1 MGTIQFVRNH
11 SDLSTDRGFQF
22 EFYCDRCGSGHRT
35 QFETSKTGLLTE
47 ALDTAGG
54 FLGGILGR
62 AADVS
67 QRVHSAAWE
76 KAHDAAYIRA
86 VKEAQPNFRQ
96 CPRCA
101 QWFLGGILG
110 RAADVSQRVH
120 SAAWEKAHDAAYI
133 RAVKEAQPNFR
144 QCPRCTQ
151 WVCLELCWN
160 ETRGLCKECAPD
172 LAVEMSAMQAEAAV
186 DAAREQVQVAER
198 ERVTKKDFD
207 QVIRATCPACGKPV
221 GSGKF
226 CAHCGAALAADK
238 FCSECGSQVP
248 AGVKFCPECGSKQG

>member
-101 QWFLGGILG
+101 
-110 RAADVSQRVH
+110 
-120 SAAWEKAHDAAYI
+120 
-133 RAVKEAQPNFR
+133 
-144 QCPRCTQ
+144 Q

>member
-1 MGTIQFVRNH
+1 MTIQFVRNY

-22 EFYCDRCGSGHRT
+22 EFFCDRCQSGHRT
-35 QFETSKTGLLTE
+35 HFQTSKTGLLTE

-67 QRVHSAAWE
+67 ERVHSAAWE
-76 KAHDAAYIRA
+76 KAHDAAFTNA
-86 VKEAQPNFRQ
+86 VEEARP
-96 CPRCA
+96 
-101 QWFLGGILG
+101 
-110 RAADVSQRVH
+110 H
-120 SAAWEKAHDAAYI
+120 
-133 RAVKEAQPNFR
+133 FR

-160 ETRGLCKECAPD
+160 EARGLCKECAPD

-186 DAAREQVQVAER
+186 AAAREKAQVAAS
-198 ERVTKKDFD
+198 ERVTEEDFEG
-207 QVIRATCPACGKPV
+207 VIRATCPQCGAPV
-221 GSGKF
+221 AGGKF
-226 CAHCGAALAADK
+226 CAKCGAALAAEK
-238 FCSECGSQVP
+238 FCIECGSKIP

>member
-22 EFYCDRCGSGHRT
+22 EFFCDRCGSGHRT
-35 QFETSKTGLLTE
+35 QFQTSKTGLLTE

-76 KAHDAAYIRA
+76 KAHDAAY
-86 VKEAQPNFRQ
+86 
-96 CPRCA
+96 
-101 QWFLGGILG
+101 
-110 RAADVSQRVH
+110 
-120 SAAWEKAHDAAYI
+120 AH
-133 RAVKEAQPNFR
+133 AVKEAQPNFR

-160 ETRGLCKECAPD
+160 QTRGLCKECAPD

-186 DAAREQVQVAER
+186 EAAREQVQVAER
-198 ERVTKKDFD
+198 ERVAKKDFE
-207 QVIRATCPACGKPV
+207 QVIRATCPQCGQPV
-221 GSGKF
+221 AGGKF
-226 CAHCGAALAADK
+226 CAHCGAPLAADK
-238 FCSECGSQVP
+238 FCTACGSKVP

>member
-22 EFYCDRCGSGHRT
+22 EFFCDRCGSGHRT

-86 VKEAQPNFRQ
+86 VKEAR
-96 CPRCA
+96 
-101 QWFLGGILG
+101 
-110 RAADVSQRVH
+110 
-120 SAAWEKAHDAAYI
+120 
-133 RAVKEAQPNFR
+133 PNFR

-186 DAAREQVQVAER
+186 EAAREHVQVAER
-198 ERVTKKDFD
+198 ERVTKQDFE
-207 QVIRATCPACGKPV
+207 QVIRATCPQCEQPV
-221 GSGKF
+221 AGGKF

-238 FCSECGSQVP
+238 FCTECGSQVP